1 MSKVYVQ
8 GYRLSSFYNSIYSDT
23 FYETLKEGNKQLI
36 EKIRTKTT
44 KGNNTSIIEMNL
56 RIFDYLSSNYD
67 RWLKSMDK
75 EFDMVLRSDEFLSSL
90 SEYISSLVDL
100 HSVYKQAGY
109 PVDYMDWLFDNSVK
123 QMMSLSSVAKR
134 FDSTPHEVLYTRGK
148 ARLLHYIPHHRN
160 QKSKVMDND
169 DAHDS
174 DKTEEEKKNIPSQ
187 KSKGDTEVSPLLIV
201 YAPINRFHILDI
213 NQDKSIVGLL
223 LRKGLD
229 VYLLDWGYPDQD
241 DDNLSINDYVNYI
254 DEAIH
259 LIQEKRR
266 TITTD
271 KITKVNGNRV
281 SLLGYCWGGIFSLI
295 YCTLNNNN
303 LRNLILMATPVD
315 FSKDNTILAKWS
327 KAIDSDKLIREFG
340 HIDGQALDLGFIMR
354 NPPRYSFDKY
364 LRFFRKLDDKRFV
377 DTFISVEKWLYDTPP
392 IPGNL
397 YRQLINDCYRKNM
410 LISNSMYVD
419 GKQIDLRKINVPLL
433 SIVAE
438 RDDLASPESSLAVS
452 NYVSSSDKTDM
463 KNPGGHVGLCISS
476 LAHQKLWPD
485 VTEWILS
492 R

>member
-8 GYRLSSFYNSIYSDT
+8 GYRLSSFYNSIYLDT

-123 QMMSLSSVAKR
+123 QMMSLSSIAKR

-148 ARLLHYIPHHRN
+148 ARLLHYIPHHE
-160 QKSKVMDND
+160 KSKAMDND

-223 LRKGLD
+223 
-229 VYLLDWGYPDQD
+229 
-241 DDNLSINDYVNYI
+241 
-254 DEAIH
+254 
-259 LIQEKRR
+259 RR
-266 TITTD
+266 
-271 KITKVNGNRV
+271 V
-281 SLLGYCWGGIFSLI
+281 
-295 YCTLNNNN
+295 
-303 LRNLILMATPVD
+303 
-315 FSKDNTILAKWS
+315 
-327 KAIDSDKLIREFG
+327 
-340 HIDGQALDLGFIMR
+340 
-354 NPPRYSFDKY
+354 KY
-364 LRFFRKLDDKRFV
+364 
-377 DTFISVEKWLYDTPP
+377 
-392 IPGNL
+392 
-397 YRQLINDCYRKNM
+397 
-410 LISNSMYVD
+410 
-419 GKQIDLRKINVPLL
+419 
-433 SIVAE
+433 
-438 RDDLASPESSLAVS
+438 
-452 NYVSSSDKTDM
+452 
-463 KNPGGHVGLCISS
+463 
-476 LAHQKLWPD
+476 
-485 VTEWILS
+485 
-492 R
+492 